1 MAVLPECE
9 MIYSILAMIK
19 GEAERVF
26 DLTKNEDIITTG
38 KYKIT
43 KNDLLFAIYWLE
55 ENEFITRKVNANK
68 RAKVTQKYFLT
79 ELGEGFISYY

>member
-1 MAVLPECE
+1 MLPECE
-9 MIYSILAMIK
+9 MIYSILVMIK

-26 DLTKNEDIITTG
+26 DLAKNEDIITAG

-43 KNDLLFAIYWLE
+43 KNDLLYLIYWLE

-68 RAKVTQKYFLT
+68 RAKVGQKYFLT
-79 ELGEGFISYY
+79 GLGEGFISNY

>member
-1 MAVLPECE
+1 MLPECE

-26 DLTKNEDIITTG
+26 DLTKN
-38 KYKIT
+38 
-43 KNDLLFAIYWLE
+43 DLLFAIYWLE
-55 ENEFITRKVNANK
+55 ENEFVTRKVDANK
-68 RAKVTQKYFLT
+68 RAMVTQKYFLT